1 MATLGPELEAAT
13 HAFIARAEVLLPAVQ
28 TDGDGLPPAPT
39 ALEDIGDSLRAL
51 VKGMPPLAEGQRARQ
66 FAAAL
71 ADWPGFQSA
80 LLHTLAVVSRIKLEG
95 PATEVEEEAR
105 RETGV
110 AMRIMTLQALAARLA
125 EVRQAVSGGGAGQLK
140 PTVFVS
146 YCRLTN
152 AVASLL
158 NACLTLATVTSAAAG
173 EAAAGVPSSS
183 AVAAAE
189 AEKQAAAVECYRS
202 ELAAALR
209 SSYISEHIA
218 ATTLALLQAYSES
231 RDLLSPEIS
240 GPRDQLLQA
249 VSNCTHAMLRLA
261 AEPAASATA
270 APGPSLCVSASVAPS
285 LPASSPGQQH
295 TSPLCVLRSAAA
307 LGPCASYLTLAYGMS
322 VLSYMDGGGTRGLP
336 EDVARALG
344 ELVRGT
350 FRELFGE
357 ELAAAVAVGALKV
370 TAQLRS
376 LLPAASGADATGGSV
391 QADQGAEWWRLMAA
405 VAPYVGTMKMMDLF
419 SAQGFGDCLR
429 MHLPRMPRSADPL
442 PPLTPPALASA
453 LAGGVLPCLERL
465 IRRAAAAAT
474 GDAGAG
480 QVTPEFLVLVS
491 FEKASWTFVDSM
503 NATWGWLAP
512 LLAYGDPRE
521 AGALIASLGKA
532 LAGFDSASRGLN
544 ALLNDFT
551 SNLCTVAPTWL
562 DGAAARLE
570 RGGALTPPERQLAG
584 LLGAAAAAWLP
595 EASRRIWS
603 GLSRTQAGF
612 VDCLMPLGCVSA
624 GLRWLPLLSCA
635 AAPTAG
641 DAAAAA
647 ALPGMGTPATNVAE
661 TSSGGGGGGG
671 GRRRPAAGSVLQIEQ
686 LRALTSEL
694 KAGGQAEAADAAEA
708 LAAQLVRWERGGGAR
723 GGGRGGG
730 RAGAAAS
737 AAPLAAR
744 YGVWIPRLQSAAA
757 LLPASP
763 AAARQLLGG
772 CSNPA
777 CANLEGDSDVA
788 LPLRAC
794 AGCGGAASYCSRECQ
809 TAHWRSGHREACR
822 GGAGGAAE
830 EAGTGSPS
838 SPAAAAAAAEQQAG
852 AEECYRSELAAAL
865 RSSYIAEHIAATTL
879 ALLRASD
886 RSHGLTRSPELPG
899 GRDRLLL
906 EVSKCT
912 HVMHRL
918 EAAPNGSASTATSL
932 PASSPSQQ
940 HTSPLAALA
949 RAAALGPCASYL
961 TLAYGM
967 SVLSYMDGGGTRGL
981 PEDVGRA
988 LGEPLA
994 AVAACAAVLAAPPG
1008 VSTAPAAA
1016 AAAATAPK
1024 APSFA
1029 ATTSAASPAA
1039 PPRRLQLGWHTAL
1052 GLAMR
1057 AARMGVRAAEEAAA
1071 GRTRSRRRP
1080 PSRPLLRA
1088 GGLSG
1093 CFWGRIGRQLLRWMV
1108 CGLPHSSAPYCLSA
1122 AEAGTAAP
1130 QARRV
1135 PAALL
1140 PDLATPPRVSCWALL
1155 QPPGLRNLEV
1165 DSDAALPL
1173 RACAGCGG
1181 AASYCSRECQMAH
1194 WRSGHREACGGGAWG
1209 RRAGRGR

>member
-1 MATLGPELEAAT
+1 MRIMVTCVTVCQRTLVSLGAAVPGPSTSPE
-13 HAFIARAEVLLPAVQ
+13 
-28 TDGDGLPPAPT
+28 PT
-39 ALEDIGDSLRAL
+39 RLN
-51 VKGMPPLAEGQRARQ
+51 
-66 FAAAL
+66 
-71 ADWPGFQSA
+71 
-80 LLHTLAVVSRIKLEG
+80 LAVVDFPRRLLR
-95 PATEVEEEAR
+95 TE
-105 RETGV
+105 
-110 AMRIMTLQALAARLA
+110 TLQALAARLA
-125 EVRQAVSGGGAGQLK
+125 EVRQA
-140 PTVFVS
+140 T
-146 YCRLTN
+146 T
-152 AVASLL
+152 
-158 NACLTLATVTSAAAG
+158 AAA
-173 EAAAGVPSSS
+173 
-183 AVAAAE
+183 
-189 AEKQAAAVECYRS
+189 AAAVECYRS

-322 VLSYMDGGGTRGLP
+322 VLSYMDGGGTRGCRRTSAARSAGSP
-336 EDVARALG
+336 FPTAVVADAAAIAPAATSASPPRRLQLGWHTALG
-344 ELVRGT
+344 LAMRAARMGVRAAEEAAAGRTREQEVTALMAALEDRGT

-405 VAPYVGTMKMMDLF
+405 VAPCVGTMKMMDLF

-562 DGAAARLE
+562 DGAAARLV
-570 RGGALTPPERQLAG
+570 RGGALSPPERQLAG

-671 GRRRPAAGSVLQIEQ
+671 GWGCFTEALFPRQVFIPLAVGIQQRANSDDGSRQALAPWTAEAACTFAALRPQEAAAAAAGSVLQIEQ

-822 GGAGGAAE
+822 GGAGG
-830 EAGTGSPS
+830 
-838 SPAAAAAAAEQQAG
+838 
-852 AEECYRSELAAAL
+852 
-865 RSSYIAEHIAATTL
+865 
-879 ALLRASD
+879 
-886 RSHGLTRSPELPG
+886 G
-899 GRDRLLL
+899 GR
-906 EVSKCT
+906 
-912 HVMHRL
+912 
-918 EAAPNGSASTATSL
+918 
-932 PASSPSQQ
+932 
-940 HTSPLAALA
+940 
-949 RAAALGPCASYL
+949 
-961 TLAYGM
+961 
-967 SVLSYMDGGGTRGL
+967 GGGG
-981 PEDVGRA
+981 
-988 LGEPLA
+988 
-994 AVAACAAVLAAPPG
+994 
-1008 VSTAPAAA
+1008 
-1016 AAAATAPK
+1016 
-1024 APSFA
+1024 
-1029 ATTSAASPAA
+1029 
-1039 PPRRLQLGWHTAL
+1039 
-1052 GLAMR
+1052 
-1057 AARMGVRAAEEAAA
+1057 
-1071 GRTRSRRRP
+1071 
-1080 PSRPLLRA
+1080 
-1088 GGLSG
+1088 
-1093 CFWGRIGRQLLRWMV
+1093 
-1108 CGLPHSSAPYCLSA
+1108 
-1122 AEAGTAAP
+1122 
-1130 QARRV
+1130 
-1135 PAALL
+1135 
-1140 PDLATPPRVSCWALL
+1140 
-1155 QPPGLRNLEV
+1155 
-1165 DSDAALPL
+1165 
-1173 RACAGCGG
+1173 
-1181 AASYCSRECQMAH
+1181 
-1194 WRSGHREACGGGAWG
+1194 
-1209 RRAGRGR
+1209 

>member
-13 HAFIARAEVLLPAVQ
+13 RAFIARAEVLLPAVQ

-110 AMRIMTLQALAARLA
+110 AMRIMVTCVTVCLGRSGPGASTSPEPTRLNLAVVDFPRRLLRTETLQALAARLA

-344 ELVRGT
+344 ELVRSGARARLHELASSPDEGLVISALRKVGPIARAAGQGSVASALQRLQALGWHTALGLAMRAARMGVRAAEEAAAGRTREQEVTALMAALEDRGT

-562 DGAAARLE
+562 DGAAARLV
-570 RGGALTPPERQLAG
+570 RGGALSPPERQLAG

-671 GRRRPAAGSVLQIEQ
+671 GWGCFTEALFPRQVFIPLAVGIQQRANSDDGSRQALAPWTAEAACTFAALRPQEAAAAAAGSVLQIEQ

-757 LLPASP
+757 LLPAAP

-822 GGAGGAAE
+822 GGAGG
-830 EAGTGSPS
+830 
-838 SPAAAAAAAEQQAG
+838 
-852 AEECYRSELAAAL
+852 
-865 RSSYIAEHIAATTL
+865 
-879 ALLRASD
+879 
-886 RSHGLTRSPELPG
+886 G
-899 GRDRLLL
+899 GR
-906 EVSKCT
+906 
-912 HVMHRL
+912 
-918 EAAPNGSASTATSL
+918 
-932 PASSPSQQ
+932 
-940 HTSPLAALA
+940 
-949 RAAALGPCASYL
+949 
-961 TLAYGM
+961 
-967 SVLSYMDGGGTRGL
+967 GGGG
-981 PEDVGRA
+981 
-988 LGEPLA
+988 
-994 AVAACAAVLAAPPG
+994 
-1008 VSTAPAAA
+1008 
-1016 AAAATAPK
+1016 
-1024 APSFA
+1024 
-1029 ATTSAASPAA
+1029 
-1039 PPRRLQLGWHTAL
+1039 
-1052 GLAMR
+1052 
-1057 AARMGVRAAEEAAA
+1057 
-1071 GRTRSRRRP
+1071 
-1080 PSRPLLRA
+1080 
-1088 GGLSG
+1088 
-1093 CFWGRIGRQLLRWMV
+1093 
-1108 CGLPHSSAPYCLSA
+1108 
-1122 AEAGTAAP
+1122 
-1130 QARRV
+1130 
-1135 PAALL
+1135 
-1140 PDLATPPRVSCWALL
+1140 
-1155 QPPGLRNLEV
+1155 
-1165 DSDAALPL
+1165 
-1173 RACAGCGG
+1173 
-1181 AASYCSRECQMAH
+1181 
-1194 WRSGHREACGGGAWG
+1194 
-1209 RRAGRGR
+1209 

>member
-110 AMRIMTLQALAARLA
+110 AMRIMVTCVTVCQRTLVSLGAAVPGPSTSPEPTRLNLAVVDFPRRLLRTETLQALAARLA
-125 EVRQAVSGGGAGQLK
+125 EVRQA
-140 PTVFVS
+140 T
-146 YCRLTN
+146 T
-152 AVASLL
+152 
-158 NACLTLATVTSAAAG
+158 AAA
-173 EAAAGVPSSS
+173 
-183 AVAAAE
+183 
-189 AEKQAAAVECYRS
+189 AAAVECYRS

-344 ELVRGT
+344 ELVRSGARARLHELASSPDEGVVISALRKVGPIARAAGQGSVASAPQRLQAVRLTMAVQNLCNGLRVAALAACAASSAARSAGSPFPTAVVADAAAIAPAATSASPPRRLQLGWHTALGLAMRAARMGVRAAEEAAAGRTREQEVTALMAALEDRGT

-405 VAPYVGTMKMMDLF
+405 VAPCVGTMKMMDLF

-562 DGAAARLE
+562 DGAAARLV
-570 RGGALTPPERQLAG
+570 RGGALSPPERQLAG

-671 GRRRPAAGSVLQIEQ
+671 GWGCFTEALFPRQVFIPLAVGIQQRANSDDGSRQALAPWTAEAACTFAALRPQEAAAAAAGSVLQIEQ

-822 GGAGGAAE
+822 GGAGG
-830 EAGTGSPS
+830 
-838 SPAAAAAAAEQQAG
+838 
-852 AEECYRSELAAAL
+852 
-865 RSSYIAEHIAATTL
+865 
-879 ALLRASD
+879 
-886 RSHGLTRSPELPG
+886 G
-899 GRDRLLL
+899 GR
-906 EVSKCT
+906 
-912 HVMHRL
+912 
-918 EAAPNGSASTATSL
+918 
-932 PASSPSQQ
+932 
-940 HTSPLAALA
+940 
-949 RAAALGPCASYL
+949 
-961 TLAYGM
+961 
-967 SVLSYMDGGGTRGL
+967 GGGG
-981 PEDVGRA
+981 
-988 LGEPLA
+988 
-994 AVAACAAVLAAPPG
+994 
-1008 VSTAPAAA
+1008 
-1016 AAAATAPK
+1016 
-1024 APSFA
+1024 
-1029 ATTSAASPAA
+1029 
-1039 PPRRLQLGWHTAL
+1039 
-1052 GLAMR
+1052 
-1057 AARMGVRAAEEAAA
+1057 
-1071 GRTRSRRRP
+1071 
-1080 PSRPLLRA
+1080 
-1088 GGLSG
+1088 
-1093 CFWGRIGRQLLRWMV
+1093 
-1108 CGLPHSSAPYCLSA
+1108 
-1122 AEAGTAAP
+1122 
-1130 QARRV
+1130 
-1135 PAALL
+1135 
-1140 PDLATPPRVSCWALL
+1140 
-1155 QPPGLRNLEV
+1155 
-1165 DSDAALPL
+1165 
-1173 RACAGCGG
+1173 
-1181 AASYCSRECQMAH
+1181 
-1194 WRSGHREACGGGAWG
+1194 
-1209 RRAGRGR
+1209 